1 MSDRATT
8 PTGDYSTP
16 GGRQNS
22 SGSTGRRGLWVV
34 GALLLVAVVAIVV
47 AVIAGGDDDNVR
59 DTADQVATSTVSSDT
74 STSSTADST
83 TTSSPDAAVTTA
95 PNTPP
100 ADLSG
105 AATTRVSV
113 PYPDTPTA
121 QLTMVR
127 VGVHQGYVRT
137 TFEFT
142 GDLPGYDIGYL
153 DGPPREDGSGDEV
166 AVEGGRILSV
176 RMSPASGV
184 ILGSDSFT
192 QTYTGPDR
200 ITAASGG
207 AVTEVVQLGD
217 FESQSTWAIGT
228 TEGQRFK
235 VTTLSGPTRLVV
247 DVVNE

>member
-8 PTGDYSTP
+8 PTGDAEPPITGVP
-16 GGRQNS
+16 
-22 SGSTGRRGLWVV
+22 GRRGLWVV
-34 GALLLVAVVAIVV
+34 GGLIVV
-47 AVIAGGDDDNVR
+47 AVIAVVAFVATGGDDSETANLATANLA
-59 DTADQVATSTVSSDT
+59 TADLTTTTSR
-74 STSSTADST
+74 STSSSAAP

-113 PYPDTPTA
+113 PYPGSPTA
-121 QLTMVR
+121 QLTAVR

-142 GDLPGYDIGYL
+142 GDLPGFDIGYL
-153 DGPPREDGSGDEV
+153 DGPPRQDGSGQEV

-184 ILGSDSFT
+184 VLGPDSVT
-192 QTYTGPDR
+192 ETYTGPDR

-235 VTTLSGPTRLVV
+235 VSTLDGPTRLVV